1 MRSAA
6 VALAAL
12 ALAACGAA
20 ATVRAQT
27 VQATQAPIAAP
38 PPAAA
43 EARVVFPPSV
53 QQGAMVI
60 GKVPAGASVR
70 YGTRSLRATP
80 YGTVVFGVGR
90 EQSAPV
96 EVEVIDADGRSQR
109 VSIAVTPRDW
119 PIEQINGVPPKT
131 VNPPPEIAERIRREQ
146 ALVTAARDRDDER
159 ADFAQ
164 AFVWP
169 VQGRISGRFGNQ
181 RVYNGQPGSAHSGM
195 DIAAASGTPVL
206 APAAGVVTFA
216 APDLYLTGGTLL
228 LDHGHGISSNF
239 LHLSRIDVKVGDR
252 IAQGQVVGAVGA
264 TGRAT
269 GPHLHWGMNWFD
281 VRIDP
286 LLVLERGDAVRAGAK

>member
-1 MRSAA
+1 MRLAVA
-6 VALAAL
+6 VALATL

-20 ATVRAQT
+20 LVADAQP
-27 VQATQAPIAAP
+27 APTPVAAP
-38 PPAAA
+38 AANA
-43 EARVVFPPSV
+43 DDPRVVFPPSV
-53 QQGAMVI
+53 QQGSMVI

-70 YGTRSLRATP
+70 YGARTLRATP
-80 YGTVVFGVGR
+80 YGSVVFGIGR

-96 EVEVIDADGRSQR
+96 ELEVIAADGRSQR
-109 VSIAVTPRDW
+109 VSIAVLPRDW

-169 VQGRISGRFGNQ
+169 VRGRISGRFGNQ

-252 IAQGQVVGAVGA
+252 IVQGQVVGAVGA